1 MAPRNP
7 TGRSTVRQGG
17 FTLIEILVAMALL
30 SGIMLALGASMRTLA
45 LSQERIDARLAA
57 TDDLRTSTNLLRST
71 LERISVRR
79 VPGVRPVGSSLF
91 LFEPTAQSLAWVGV
105 MPARYGAGGRYF
117 FRLGVEP
124 TATGPS
130 LVLRFLPWVD
140 SDAFPDWSQAE
151 AREVARQ
158 VTTFAIAY
166 ADERAPEAGWQSGW
180 TPMDRLPGRVQLT
193 VQTQSEY
200 WPPIVVAV
208 HALKLPSGGSGGFT
222 IGGS

>member
-1 MAPRNP
+1 MARRNP
-7 TGRSTVRQGG
+7 SGRRTVRQGG

-71 LERISVRR
+71 LERISMRR
-79 VPGVRPVGSSLF
+79 VPGTRPAGSSLF

-117 FRLGVEP
+117 FRLGVES

-130 LVLRFLPWVD
+130 LVLRFVPWVD

-158 VTTFAIAY
+158 VTAFAIAY

-208 HALKLPSGGSGGFT
+208 HALKLPNNSGGFV